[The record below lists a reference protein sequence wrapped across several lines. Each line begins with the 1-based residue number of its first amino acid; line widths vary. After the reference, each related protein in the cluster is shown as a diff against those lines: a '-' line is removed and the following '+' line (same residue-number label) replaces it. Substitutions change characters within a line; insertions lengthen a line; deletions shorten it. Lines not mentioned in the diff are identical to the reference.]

1 MLVHGK
7 IDSPKPVTSP
17 AEDQLLGSTLS
28 RSLPDCSPTSIACDA
43 DVKPVCIASEIDDN
57 VSENRFNLQNSTSVA
72 DMPQTLTLVEQW
84 SSEITV
90 GGPQL
95 ELDISEMHI
104 SSSGE
109 KMKLEGGFWC
119 LRW

>member
-43 DVKPVCIASEIDDN
+43 DVKPVCIVSKIDDN
-57 VSENRFNLQNSTSVA
+57 VPENGFNLQN
-72 DMPQTLTLVEQW
+72 
-84 SSEITV
+84 
-90 GGPQL
+90 
-95 ELDISEMHI
+95 
-104 SSSGE
+104 
-109 KMKLEGGFWC
+109 
-119 LRW
+119 